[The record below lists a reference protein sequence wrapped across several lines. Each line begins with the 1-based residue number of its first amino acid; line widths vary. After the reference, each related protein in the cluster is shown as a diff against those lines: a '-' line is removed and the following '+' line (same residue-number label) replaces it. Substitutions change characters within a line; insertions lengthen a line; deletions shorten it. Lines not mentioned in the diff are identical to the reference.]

1 MYFDGSLNIEGAG
14 AGVVFI
20 SPQGDHQ
27 KYVLLIN
34 YKASNNGAE
43 YKAMIHGFN
52 IIVSL
57 RIKQLITYGDS
68 RVVINEVNKIC
79 VQERR
84 DGCLLRWVRKLEA
97 HFEGLEFHHVCR
109 DNNLAADVLS
119 KLGSKRALVLAG
131 VFVQDLRKS
140 SIRLLSDPETSSDD
154 APPEGSRDVL
164 MLEVE
169 DDWGLDFITYIRE
182 HRVLE
187 DNVKSEKIVRRSANY
202 VVIGTELYQRSA
214 SNSVLMKCI
223 LRSEG
228 LRLLQKIHGG
238 C

>member
-1 MYFDGSLNIEGAG
+1 
-14 AGVVFI
+14 
-20 SPQGDHQ
+20 
-27 KYVLLIN
+27 
-34 YKASNNGAE
+34 
-43 YKAMIHGFN
+43 
-52 IIVSL
+52 
-57 RIKQLITYGDS
+57 
-68 RVVINEVNKIC
+68 
-79 VQERR
+79 
-84 DGCLLRWVRKLEA
+84 
-97 HFEGLEFHHVCR
+97 
-109 DNNLAADVLS
+109 
-119 KLGSKRALVLAG
+119 
-131 VFVQDLRKS
+131 
-140 SIRLLSDPETSSDD
+140 
-154 APPEGSRDVL
+154 